1 MGGDKP
7 RPYLWGKGS
16 PVGAGFIPTRKG
28 VNVK

>member
-16 PVGAGFIPTRKG
+16 PVGGLIPTRKG
-28 VNVK
+28 LNVK